1 LATVVNAVAVLI
13 GSLIGMLIGGGIP
26 QRYRKILFYA
36 VGLAS
41 VGIGIQMVI
50 KTNNPLIVLGSMA
63 VGGLAGELMQIEERM
78 HTLAERFKGE
88 DFATGFVASSLLFLV
103 GPMTIV
109 GSITAGLTGDGSLIY
124 MKSLMDGISSMVLA
138 SVYGIG
144 VMASA
149 LSVLIVQG
157 ALVLG
162 ASSLSFLTS
171 PAYLNDLVGVGG
183 LMVIAIGLK
192 ILEIKD
198 LKVGNFLPALIV
210 EPIIVWL
217 VSLI

>member
-1 LATVVNAVAVLI
+1 
-13 GSLIGMLIGGGIP
+13 
-26 QRYRKILFYA
+26 
-36 VGLAS
+36 
-41 VGIGIQMVI
+41 
-50 KTNNPLIVLGSMA
+50 
-63 VGGLAGELMQIEERM
+63 
-78 HTLAERFKGE
+78 
-88 DFATGFVASSLLFLV
+88 
-103 GPMTIV
+103 MTIV